1 MSFIYPVSLKNKMMS
16 AASALEDDR
25 QNPYAITSALEI
37 LAILRSIQNQK
48 ALIQIHAKQPN
59 TTFITTLLEIDTSN
73 GVIMLD
79 TAREDLTNKR
89 ILTASHVWFEA
100 SVDKIRIQF
109 TATQVTPC
117 LQDNQPALLT
127 AIPTELI
134 RLQRRD
140 HFRINTPVIKPVLC
154 KVSINTPDGTKAVN
168 LPLENISC
176 GGISMFDDDQLLD
189 HTQSTVYKD
198 CIITLPDV
206 GSISVTLQLTH
217 ALPQEMA
224 SGKIRYH
231 LGCAFVKPPATA
243 INLLQRYVG
252 KLERELIAK
261 ERGFA

>member
-1 MSFIYPVSLKNKMMS
+1 MMS
-16 AASALEDDR
+16 ATAALEDNH

-59 TTFITTLLEIDTSN
+59 TTFITTLLEIDADN
-73 GVIMLD
+73 GAIKLD
-79 TAREDLTNKR
+79 TAREDIWNKR
-89 ILTASHVWFEA
+89 ILTAEHISFEA
-100 SVDKIRIQF
+100 SANKIRIQF
-109 TATQVTPC
+109 AATQVTAC
-117 LQDNQPALLT
+117 LQDNQPALLV

-154 KVSINTPDGTKAVN
+154 NVSIKTFAGNKAVN

-176 GGISMFDDDQLLD
+176 GGLSMFDDEQLLD
-189 HTQSTVYKD
+189 HAQSTVYKD
-198 CIITLPDV
+198 CVITLPDV

-224 SGKIRYH
+224 SGKIRHH
-231 LGCAFVKPPATA
+231 LGCAFVNPPASA